1 MLSTNSSYT
10 NRSGYYSNLPI
21 METTFTLSAEDIR
34 FIIKRTIAAA
44 ALGPTT
50 TEELEEGADEM
61 MTRLQGLLQER

>member
-1 MLSTNSSYT
+1 MD
-10 NRSGYYSNLPI
+10 
-21 METTFTLSAEDIR
+21 TTFTLSAEDIR